1 MAKDRILTDQEKQ
14 LRIDYNETFNSEHGK
29 KVLENLK
36 KITSYDIVI
45 WKRDTLGRIDPY
57 DVTIRAA
64 KRTVVNHIIRQMDK
78 KGM

>member
-1 MAKDRILTDQEKQ
+1 MIERELTDAEKQ
-14 LRIDYNETFNSEHGK
+14 SRIDFNETFNSVHGQRALGK
-29 KVLENLK
+29 LK
-36 KITSYDIVI
+36 SRFSYDTVI

-64 KRTVVNHIIRQMDK
+64 QKTVINYIISQMDK

>member
-1 MAKDRILTDQEKQ
+1 MKERELTDAEKQ

-29 KVLENLK
+29 RVLKNLK
-36 KITSYDIVI
+36 NITSYDTVI

-64 KRTVVNHIIRQMDK
+64 KRAVVNHIIRQMDK
-78 KGM
+78 KGT